1 MLKILNNKSF
11 KALIDNFSLVFFIG
25 GGGGYCRKF
34 KLCVYVMT
42 YINKNVYK

>member
-11 KALIDNFSLVFFIG
+11 KASIDNFSLVFFI

>member
-11 KALIDNFSLVFFIG
+11 KASIDNFSLVFLLG
-25 GGGGYCRKF
+25 
-34 KLCVYVMT
+34 VYVMT